1 MSFLVFKTLLE
12 AKGLI
17 SHPFSYLRPQY
28 DKLALRLFRWEDFVS
43 ALNYVG
49 SLVVMLSGPLTTGA
63 T

>member
-1 MSFLVFKTLLE
+1 MLE

-17 SHPFSYLRPQY
+17 SHPFSYMRPQF

-49 SLVVMLSGPLTTGA
+49 SLVVMLSGPLTTIA